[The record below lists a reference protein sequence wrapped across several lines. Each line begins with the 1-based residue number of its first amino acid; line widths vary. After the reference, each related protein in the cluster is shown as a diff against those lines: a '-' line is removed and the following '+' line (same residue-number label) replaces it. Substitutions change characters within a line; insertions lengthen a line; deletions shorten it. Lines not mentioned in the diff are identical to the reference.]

1 MAQRGP
7 SEILLRVGAQ
17 VRRRRQ
23 SLDLSMREL
32 AERAGLSP
40 RFVAD
45 VEAGNGNIAVGRLAG
60 IANALDVPLAELV
73 RETHVDSEREAIDR
87 LLEGRTD
94 AELGR
99 VRRTL
104 ELMLGRSRPSV
115 VALLGIRGAGKSAVG
130 ERVARHLHVPFV
142 ELDERIEAA
151 AGMSRNDLFAFHG
164 EPYFRQLESRSLAEV
179 VSDASPC
186 VLALP
191 GGVVGNDSAVALL
204 RATCFTVWLRAE
216 PEDYWRRVF
225 EQGDTR
231 PIEGRENA
239 MDELRRLVK
248 ERDSLYGQADL
259 VVQTSQRSV
268 DEAVEL
274 VLKGLKRNGV
284 P

>member
-23 SLDLSMREL
+23 ALDLSMREL

-60 IANALDVPLAELV
+60 IAKALDVPLAELV

-87 LLEGRTD
+87 LFEGRTD

-115 VALLGIRGAGKSAVG
+115 VADR
-130 ERVARHLHVPFV
+130 
-142 ELDERIEAA
+142 
-151 AGMSRNDLFAFHG
+151 
-164 EPYFRQLESRSLAEV
+164 
-179 VSDASPC
+179 
-186 VLALP
+186 
-191 GGVVGNDSAVALL
+191 
-204 RATCFTVWLRAE
+204 
-216 PEDYWRRVF
+216 
-225 EQGDTR
+225 
-231 PIEGRENA
+231 
-239 MDELRRLVK
+239 
-248 ERDSLYGQADL
+248 
-259 VVQTSQRSV
+259 
-268 DEAVEL
+268 
-274 VLKGLKRNGV
+274 
-284 P
+284 